1 MLGVVEIPKHRHL
14 RGVGVEKPVSKKKE
28 SNILK
33 NREILTVPIFLVERC
48 RWGSCQNL
56 AKALAVH
63 VEKTCHLQCLRLLLR
78 TAGGIFPPQG

>member
-56 AKALAVH
+56 AKALA
-63 VEKTCHLQCLRLLLR
+63 
-78 TAGGIFPPQG
+78 